1 MKTITC
7 PKCGAPAPIYG
18 AFRSIKPFCGRC
30 GWNLQR
36 AEADAASQSTA
47 ATIVPLVIAAVAIIA
62 SFSIG
67 WVNSPWFFLI
77 ALIFA
82 VVMLLPF
89 FQFVSARKA
98 LNTASTTANPN
109 LALAQPPLDP
119 YLQQLQI
126 AARPRRVRF
135 RFPMATVIMLLFI
148 VLVGFLAYYFPQ
160 HATRPSRNAHGLTIT
175 SPFFV
180 ALVFLIILAV
190 VPFVRDRRRL
200 PLMRDGELA
209 LGKVTYQENM
219 SQGKS
224 SYSRIG
230 YEFKTS
236 SGQLIQDQAKD
247 LTFSV
252 YEDMTIPVFYDA
264 ANPSKNVT
272 PCTTYL
278 RVSTEPY

>member
-7 PKCGAPAPIYG
+7 PKCGAPVPIYS
-18 AFRSIKPFCGRC
+18 AFRSIKAFCGRC

-36 AEADAASQSTA
+36 AEADAANQSTA
-47 ATIVPLVIAAVAIIA
+47 AAIVPLVIAAVAIIA

-67 WVNSPWFFLI
+67 WAKSPWFFLI
-77 ALIFA
+77 PLIFA
-82 VVMLLPF
+82 VLMLLPF

-98 LNTASTTANPN
+98 LNTAKTTVNPN

-126 AARPRRVRF
+126 VARPRRVRF
-135 RFPMATVIMLLFI
+135 RFPVAIVIMLLFV
-148 VLVGFLAYYFPQ
+148 VLVGLLAYYFPQ
-160 HATRPSRNAHGLTIT
+160 YATRPSRNAHGVTIT
-175 SPFFV
+175 SPFLIV
-180 ALVFLIILAV
+180 LVFFVILAG

-209 LGKVTYQENM
+209 LGKVTYQENV

-252 YEDMTIPVFYDA
+252 YEDMTIPVFYDP
-264 ANPSKNVT
+264 ANPSVNIT
-272 PCTTYL
+272 PCATYL
-278 RVSTEPY
+278 SVSTEPY

>member
-1 MKTITC
+1 M
-7 PKCGAPAPIYG
+7 
-18 AFRSIKPFCGRC
+18 
-30 GWNLQR
+30 QR
-36 AEADAASQSTA
+36 AEGDAASQSTA
-47 ATIVPLVIAAVAIIA
+47 ATIVALVIAAVAMIA

-67 WVNSPWFFLI
+67 WVSSPWIFLI

-82 VVMLLPF
+82 AIMLLPF

-98 LNTASTTANPN
+98 LNTASATANPN

-126 AARPRRVRF
+126 VARPRRVRF
-135 RFPMATVIMLLFI
+135 RFPMAIVIMLLFV

-160 HATRPSRNAHGLTIT
+160 HATRPSRNAHGVTIT
-175 SPFFV
+175 SPFLV
-180 ALVFLIILAV
+180 VLVFIVILAG

-209 LGKVTYQENM
+209 LGKVIYQENV
-219 SQGKS
+219 SRGKS

-230 YEFKTS
+230 YEFRTN

-252 YEDMTIPVFYDA
+252 YEDMSIPLFYDP

-272 PCTTYL
+272 PCATYL
-278 RVSTEPY
+278 RVSTEPF

>member
-7 PKCGAPAPIYG
+7 PKCGEPVPIYR

-47 ATIVPLVIAAVAIIA
+47 ATIVPLVIAAAAIIA

-67 WVNSPWFFLI
+67 WAYSPWYFLI

-126 AARPRRVRF
+126 VARPRRVRF
-135 RFPMATVIMLLFI
+135 RFPVATVIMLLFV

-160 HATRPSRNAHGLTIT
+160 HATRPSRGVTIA

-180 ALVFLIILAV
+180 VLVFVVILAV
-190 VPFVRDRRRL
+190 VPFFRDQRNL

-209 LGKVTYQENM
+209 LGKVTYQQNV

-230 YEFKTS
+230 YEFKTN

-252 YEDMTIPVFYDA
+252 YEDMTIPVFYDP
-264 ANPSKNVT
+264 ANPAKHVT
-272 PCTTYL
+272 PCATYL
-278 RVSTEPY
+278 QVATEPF